1 MPGRRSYGTREGGH
15 VHLQKANI
23 FSRTYGSC
31 GARSRLLPSDYFN
44 QLSCRPV
51 ADSIA
56 AMRMQ
61 APIKVERSLFR
72 GVAEW
77 TVSTEHCH
85 DSGEACCSSR
95 VVRLLE
101 AI

>member
-1 MPGRRSYGTREGGH
+1 MFTFKRLTYLRVRVGRVGRDH
-15 VHLQKANI
+15 VCCLQTI
-23 FSRTYGSC
+23 
-31 GARSRLLPSDYFN
+31 FN

-77 TVSTEHCH
+77 TVSTEHCRG
-85 DSGEACCSSR
+85 SGEACCSSR
-95 VVRLLE
+95 VVRLLK